1 MCFRVHSC
9 QSPLKD
15 VSVML
20 SVMYVVTVIA
30 LGVFTSETK
39 NTVYIYLYIF
49 THPYVRV
56 LLSDEEVPTV
66 GLCLCP

>member
-1 MCFRVHSC
+1 MCFRVRSC
-9 QSPLKD
+9 QGPLKD

-20 SVMYVVTVIA
+20 CVIYVVTVIA
-30 LGVFTSETK
+30 LGVLTSETK
-39 NTVYIYLYIF
+39 SIVYNYTYIS

-56 LLSDEEVPTV
+56 RLTDEEVPTV